1 MDQSKVGKVVLA
13 SNNMIGVVKYVGPLA
28 SADGKDEGLDK
39 TYVGIA
45 LGEGKGDCDGT
56 YKGVRYFKCEQD
68 KGIFEEATSIK
79 KIITSENLLKKI
91 VTLNKSIKAKNV
103 KISQLHDELTL
114 EKSKAEQSWSK
125 EGAGTSGYS
134 TDADDDAA
142 IKSFLTHEF
151 NKTWYIHL
159 QDLCQRYPD
168 RKKEDVKKIFEPMR
182 QKFESLA
189 QKQPHSRIVY
199 TVCASERDNLIA
211 SGSDD
216 KTIRLWRRQT
226 QSVKETK
233 PRCVATI
240 QLRSCINSLAF
251 SPSGDMLAA
260 ALDSGWIELYDLKT
274 GKMTGALE
282 GQTTS
287 EVWTICFSPDGANI
301 ISGALDR
308 AVRIWDVDNRECRW
322 ALRGHDEWVNGV
334 AVSADGGVIVS
345 GSGDKTVRI
354 WDTKKMA
361 SRNVLRGH
369 TDFVRSVCV
378 VDNAN
383 IVSASDDCQLR
394 VWDMKNG
401 SNVKCLQGHK
411 KGIYSV
417 SAGVNGR
424 VASASR
430 DSTVKVW
437 DIKKD
442 KHIQEFNDHRG
453 DVNSCCFLNNG
464 KYVASGSD
472 DKSVLVFK
480 VKD

>member
-1 MDQSKVGKVVLA
+1 MERSKILGKVVLA
-13 SNNMIGVVKYVGPLA
+13 SNNMIGVVKYVGPLPTDDPDA
-28 SADGKDEGLDK
+28 QNK
-39 TYVGIA
+39 TYVGIS
-45 LGEGKGDCDGT
+45 LGEGKGDCDGS
-56 YKGVRYFKCEQD
+56 YKGVSYFSCEPD
-68 KGIFEEATSIK
+68 KGIFEEQSSVK
-79 KIITSENLLKKI
+79 KIISSENLLKKI
-91 VTLNKSIKAKNV
+91 VTLNKAIKAKNV
-103 KISQLHDELTL
+103 KISQLHDELNL
-114 EKSKAEQSWSK
+114 EKNKAEQTWSK
-125 EGAGTSGYS
+125 EGTGAYS
-134 TDADDDAA
+134 ADSDDDAA
-142 IKSFLTHEF
+142 IQGFLKNEL
-151 NKTWYIHL
+151 NKKWHIHL
-159 QDLCQRYPD
+159 EDLYQRYGD
-168 RKKEDVKKIFEPMR
+168 RKQEDVKKLFEPHR
-182 QKFESLA
+182 QKFETIPEQQA
-189 QKQPHSRIVY
+189 HTRIVY

-216 KTIRLWRRQT
+216 KTIRLWRRRVSGKNNT
-226 QSVKETK
+226 
-233 PRCVATI
+233 PRCIAII

-308 AVRIWDVDNRECRW
+308 AVRIWDVENRECRW

-334 AVSADGGVIVS
+334 AVSGDGNSIVS

-354 WDTKKMA
+354 WDTKKMQ

-378 VDNAN
+378 TSDSKH

-394 VWDMKNG
+394 VWDMQSG
-401 SNVKCLQGHK
+401 SNIKCLQGHK

-417 SAGVNGR
+417 AAGANGM

-442 KHIQEFNDHRG
+442 KYVQEFNNHRG
-453 DVNSCCFLNNG
+453 DVNSCTFLNKG
-464 KYVASGSD
+464 KCVASGSD
-472 DKSVLVFK
+472 DKSVLVFRVNGK
-480 VKD
+480 